1 LPFWKDFVAGGA
13 AGFVEVSLMYP
24 LDLVKTRNQL
34 RRDRSLTMYQT
45 LKEVVRDKGIFGM
58 YRGIISPWMAEAPKR
73 AWKFSMNEH
82 FKSYF
87 VTKDKKLSN
96 KGAAAAGALAGMSE
110 VVINCPFEVVKV
122 RMQAKENIGRFK
134 NTWDCVVQLLKQEG
148 VIGLY
153 KGAEPQIW
161 RNAIWNGT
169 YFGIIGSIRNWYKLP
184 SDASSQTQMTHKFV
198 TGCISSAIATT
209 LNTPFDVAKS
219 RMQNQLYGEVAQY
232 KWTVPTL
239 VEIYNKEGFR
249 ALYRGFAARMA
260 RLVPGGGIM
269 LVAFD
274 VVAGWLEKY

>member
-1 LPFWKDFVAGGA
+1 
-13 AGFVEVSLMYP
+13 VEVSLMYP

-34 RRDRSLTMYQT
+34 RKDRSLSMYQT
-45 LKEVVRDKGIFGM
+45 LREVVKDKGVFGM

-82 FKSYF
+82 FKTYF
-87 VTKDKKLSN
+87 ITADKKLSN
-96 KGAAAAGALAGMSE
+96 KGAAGAGALAGMSE
-110 VVINCPFEVVKV
+110 VIINCPFEVVKV
-122 RMQAKENIGRFK
+122 RMQAKENIGRYK
-134 NTWDCVVQLLKQEG
+134 NTLDCVVQLLKQEG
-148 VIGLY
+148 LVGLY

-169 YFGIIGSIRNWYKLP
+169 YFGIIGSVRNSWKP
-184 SDASSQTQMTHKFV
+184 PADSTHSTQMTYKFM

-219 RMQNQLYGEVAQY
+219 RMQNQLHGQVAQY
-232 KWTVPTL
+232 NWTIPTL
-239 VEIYNKEGFR
+239 LDIYKNEGFR

-274 VVAGWLEKY
+274 VVAAYLEKY